1 MTTASAIRAK
11 PPTRLNG
18 CVLKFRKCGQLPMC
32 SQLALKRSRQAIRMC
47 FVNMTYGE
55 RRPAVAKDIVK
66 RLRDVTEMSWD
77 GDEITDPLCSEAA
90 DEIERLRQV
99 IAKQNGDMVH
109 ELLRNEQLCIDLN
122 ETQELLA
129 RCYTL
134 AVGHGPN
141 FDVFDDWEEAVSA
154 YERETYRGNT

>member
-1 MTTASAIRAK
+1 VADYCRNIPLEQRISSIRDGDVTHHGT
-11 PPTRLNG
+11 P
-18 CVLKFRKCGQLPMC
+18 V
-32 SQLALKRSRQAIRMC
+32 RSRRLTVQPRKKTD
-47 FVNMTYGE
+47 V
-55 RRPAVAKDIVK
+55 PDDIVNW
-66 RLRDVTEMSWD
+66 LRKKQQELEEFWWPN
-77 GDEITDPLCSEAA
+77 EDPPLTQYGKAA

-99 IAKQNGDMVH
+99 IAKQNGDMAH
-109 ELLRNEQLCIDLN
+109 ELLRNQQLCTDLN